1 MGVYNLHWDS
11 SILTATALSVTF
23 RENISS
29 YVDPLLIDDG
39 TEGDGKKT
47 LLGLA
52 RGRKTN
58 FIRAF
63 SFMSTID
70 SGTYQPTYTHND
82 RYWEFKAQIWYPLAE
97 NISAVDTGNN
107 RKFGNM
113 VAPVGDTYDITM
125 YYGIRDLRLATK
137 TLIPNV
143 NIVLNVSSD
152 ETYQK
157 LEANSPVSYYNE
169 YTTNDQV
176 ALETAGPCNTR
187 ANIQGLP
194 ISNSSPSL
202 PACDSIIDINEN
214 VEYGIQTWTPTYDN

>member
-11 SILTATALSVTF
+11 SYLTATVTPITF

-39 TEGDGKKT
+39 TEGSGKKT

-70 SGTYQPTYTHND
+70 AGTYQPTYIHND
-82 RYWEFKAQIWYPLAE
+82 RYWEFKMQIWFPLAS
-97 NISAVDTGNN
+97 NISIADTGNN
-107 RKFGNM
+107 RMLGNM
-113 VAPVGDTYDITM
+113 VTPVGDTYDITM
-125 YYGIRDLRLATK
+125 YYGVRDLRLSTK

-143 NIVLNVSSD
+143 KIVLNVSSD

-169 YTTNDQV
+169 YTNNDQV
-176 ALETAGPCNTR
+176 ALLTAGYCGSRP
-187 ANIQGLP
+187 NIQGLP
-194 ISNSSPSL
+194 ASNAETAVP
-202 PACDSIIDINEN
+202 CDNIIDINKD
-214 VEYGIQTWTPTYDN
+214 VEYGVQTWTPTYES